1 MSCKHCHHDNEEKEK
16 HKHEHD
22 HDHEHE
28 HGHEHDLEHRHEHDH
43 EHEHEHGHIHSHGH
57 DHGHDHG
64 HSHGHEHGGEEE
76 NRTVMLVR
84 IIVSAALLLIG
95 LLIPMPE
102 WAKIALMILSWLV
115 VGYSV
120 AIQAVKSILHGEA
133 LDEMFLMTVASV
145 GAFCLGDYAEG
156 VAVMLL
162 YQIGEFFQDYA
173 VDRSRDSIA
182 ELMDIRPDSAQVE
195 RDGKI
200 ETILPGYV
208 NVGDVIV
215 VRPGEKVPL
224 DGTVIEG
231 VSALNT
237 LALTG
242 ESVPRDV
249 KVGDAVLSGCV
260 NLQGVLRLRVTH
272 AYEDS
277 TVARILE
284 LVENAGE
291 NKSQADRFITR
302 FAKVYTPV
310 VVGLAVLVALVPPLL
325 FGGNWSEWI
334 TSALTFLVISCP
346 CALVISVPLTFFSGI
361 GGASRRGILIKGA
374 GYLET
379 LAQADIAVFDKTGT
393 LTRGEFSVTE
403 IDAEKGRREELVA
416 LAAAAESFST
426 HPIAQSLREACH
438 TDISHWTVENVEE
451 ISGHGLRATVNGKRL
466 SVGNAKL
473 MVRDGMNFSAKH
485 QAGTVV
491 HVGADGEY
499 LGCVVISDTV
509 KPGAKEAMQAL
520 KRLGIQKTVMLTGD
534 SLSVA
539 QEVARAVG
547 VDDVHAGLLPDEKV
561 KQVNDLLAQKNE
573 NGALIFVGDGINDA
587 PVLARADIGVA
598 MGALGSDAAIE
609 AADVVLMDD
618 DPRKL
623 SAAIRIARKTR
634 EIVRQ
639 NVAFSLGVKILV
651 MILGVLHMA
660 PLWAA
665 VFADVGVCFLA
676 IINAMRAMRVAENA

>member
-16 HKHEHD
+16 HEHD

-28 HGHEHDLEHRHEHDH
+28 YGHEHDLEHRHDHDH

-491 HVGADGEY
+491 HVAADGEY